1 MKMPYIEYDEE
12 VDILVIDLDFSQDI
26 VRTLELDG
34 MTGVVIQLGE
44 RDTPLSLEIFD
55 ASTRYPKSVL
65 DRVKVKVKPK
75 R

>member
-26 VRTLELDG
+26 VHTLELDG

-44 RDTPLSLEIFD
+44 RDTPLSIEIFD
-55 ASTRYPKSVL
+55 ASTRYPKSIL
-65 DRVKVKVKPK
+65 NRVKSKAKP
-75 R
+75 